1 MSANQLGL
9 FAPLC
14 GRAALA
20 AVSPSDLARWRRQG
34 IRQMYLAATPC
45 GILTWLGRGR
55 RPRWVADSLAK
66 GMALSELV
74 VDLDA
79 ETGHAALP
87 TRP

>member
-1 MSANQLGL
+1 
-9 FAPLC
+9 
-14 GRAALA
+14 
-20 AVSPSDLARWRRQG
+20 
-34 IRQMYLAATPC
+34 MYLAATPC